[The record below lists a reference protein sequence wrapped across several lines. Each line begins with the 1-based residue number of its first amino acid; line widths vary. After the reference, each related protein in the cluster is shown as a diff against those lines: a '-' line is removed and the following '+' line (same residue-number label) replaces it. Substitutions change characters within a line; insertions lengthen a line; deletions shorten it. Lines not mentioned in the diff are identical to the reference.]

1 MAALQP
7 KPQSATELPR
17 FDGQLMNLGGW
28 LRALRQQEHLLPS
41 DLSYYTKTGAQVMN
55 TGKVAVVSAHH
66 ALLLHG
72 GLLAQCNFSITRPP
86 PVGDRFVELYRRV
99 RLGQDGLTSAG
110 TTLPAT
116 VDANTVPDE
125 YSDIYFI
132 RPISIA
138 SLDLKLRDDLLS
150 LMERREFYKSK
161 MQPPR
166 RDSFAYFYSKNSS
179 RRKRTLTLRT
189 QQTRP

>member
-1 MAALQP
+1 MAALRS

-41 DLSYYTKTGAQVMN
+41 DLSYFTKTGAQVMN
-55 TGKVAVVSAHH
+55 NGKVAVISAHH

-72 GLLAQCNFSITRPP
+72 GLLAQCDFSITRPP

-110 TTLPAT
+110 ITLPAT
-116 VDANTVPDE
+116 VDANAVPDE
-125 YSDIYFI
+125 YSDIYFV

-138 SLDLKLRDDLLS
+138 ALDLKLRDDLLS
-150 LMERREFYKSK
+150 LMEGG
-161 MQPPR
+161 
-166 RDSFAYFYSKNSS
+166 SS
-179 RRKRTLTLRT
+179 TRARCSHLDATLGCICSIGSSTSKRTLTQRT
-189 QQTRP
+189 PPTRP

>member
-1 MAALQP
+1 MAALRS

-110 TTLPAT
+110 T
-116 VDANTVPDE
+116 
-125 YSDIYFI
+125 IY
-132 RPISIA
+132 RRRLMPTP
-138 SLDLKLRDDLLS
+138 S
-150 LMERREFYKSK
+150 LMST
-161 MQPPR
+161 QTSTSSAPSLSPR
-166 RDSFAYFYSKNSS
+166 SISS
-179 RRKRTLTLRT
+179 
-189 QQTRP
+189 